1 MYVNE
6 RECFIS
12 RREQKESLRIWLNI
26 WGTLQWIMF
35 EEAIEYT
42 SCRWNALNE
51 NKAATSR
58 QQERK
63 RENQSAATKKQARK
77 MKYV

>member
-1 MYVNE
+1 
-6 RECFIS
+6 
-12 RREQKESLRIWLNI
+12 
-26 WGTLQWIMF
+26 MF